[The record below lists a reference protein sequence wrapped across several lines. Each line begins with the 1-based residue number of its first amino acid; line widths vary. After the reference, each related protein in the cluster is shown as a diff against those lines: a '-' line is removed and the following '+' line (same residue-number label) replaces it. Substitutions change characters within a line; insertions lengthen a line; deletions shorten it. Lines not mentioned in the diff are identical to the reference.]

1 MCGQD
6 RTPSAPLGE
15 DKTMR
20 DQIQTVIPFPL
31 KMPWIAE
38 DNGEPLE
45 AELKRELRTDGLL
58 QGKQVKA
65 IARRIDC
72 DDVLFTVED
81 SDYPLAV
88 VHLTWAGKTDQN
100 KGWPETALYSGWEA
114 WRTECMLPDAEEY
127 GE

>member
-1 MCGQD
+1 M
-6 RTPSAPLGE
+6 
-15 DKTMR
+15 
-20 DQIQTVIPFPL
+20 QTVIPFPL

-45 AELKRELRTDGLL
+45 AELKREMRTDGLL
-58 QGKQVKA
+58 YEKQVKA

-72 DDVLFTVED
+72 DDVLFSVED
-81 SDYPLAV
+81 PDYPLAV

-100 KGWPETALYSGWEA
+100 KGWPEITQYCGWEA
-114 WRTECMLPDAEEY
+114 WRTACMLPDAEDY